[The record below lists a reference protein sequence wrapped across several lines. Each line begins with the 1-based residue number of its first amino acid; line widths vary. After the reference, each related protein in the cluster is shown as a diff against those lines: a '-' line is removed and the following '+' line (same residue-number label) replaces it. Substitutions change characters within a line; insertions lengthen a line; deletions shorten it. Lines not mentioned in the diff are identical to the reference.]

1 MGTPTYG
8 GQAVIEGVMMR
19 GPKDLAVAV
28 RRPSG
33 GIIVHT
39 EPLTSAIY
47 TSRFSKWPF
56 VRGLVM
62 LWDSLV
68 LGTKILMFSAN
79 IAVEDDPD
87 AKEET
92 TSALMWGSVAFGLA
106 LAIGLFFVLPVL
118 LVSVVDPM
126 IQNAFWSNVIEK
138 AFRIMLFIGYLYFVG
153 RVPDV
158 KRVFAYHGAE
168 HKVINAFEAGE
179 ELTPENASRY
189 STAHPRCGTGFL
201 VLVMIVSLFL
211 FLALG
216 QPPLVW
222 RVVSRIALVPV
233 VAGIAY
239 EVMKIGAANLKN
251 PLVKV
256 LMAPGMAVQKL
267 TTNEPDLGMLEVAIA
282 ALQGVFAEERARVSP
297 EHETV
302 SVVESNALPAAVGK

>member
-1 MGTPTYG
+1 M
-8 GQAVIEGVMMR
+8 
-19 GPKDLAVAV
+19 
-28 RRPSG
+28 
-33 GIIVHT
+33 
-39 EPLTSAIY
+39 
-47 TSRFSKWPF
+47 
-56 VRGLVM
+56 RGLVM

-79 IAVEDDPD
+79 IAIEDEPD

-92 TSALMWGSVAFGLA
+92 TSAMMWGSVVFGLA

-118 LVSVVDPM
+118 LVSVVDPW
-126 IQNAFWSNVIEK
+126 IQNAFWSNIIEK
-138 AFRIMLFIGYLYFVG
+138 AFRIALFIGYLFVVG
-153 RVPDV
+153 QVPDV
-158 KRVFAYHGAE
+158 KRVFSYHGAE
-168 HKVINAFEAGE
+168 HKVINTYEAGE
-179 ELTPENASRY
+179 ELTPENASKY

-222 RVVSRIALVPV
+222 RILSRIVLVPV

-239 EVMKIGAANLKN
+239 EVMKLGAANLKN

-267 TTNEPDLGMLEVAIA
+267 TTNEPDLKMLEVAIA
-282 ALQGVFAEERARVSP
+282 ALQGVFAAERERDAASEKGEEKARAM
-297 EHETV
+297 ETG
-302 SVVESNALPAAVGK
+302 AIPAAVGE